1 MVLRNAPRSGRP
13 IQRLTPIAIAL
24 LFCGALLFALV
35 VMVIEGQA
43 ARRTELKYFE
53 LTAETLSTSIET
65 SRDFYSQVILKKLH
79 GSGIE
84 FSHDYRE
91 KKNVLPIPA
100 TMSLDLIQFYNERKA
115 LATMRLVSDYPFPW
129 RKDRQLG
136 EFDSKAL
143 ESFRKTSNSQYSTF
157 VPGVD
162 QEIFEY
168 AVPIRLGENC
178 VACHNSHPDSP
189 KRDWKI
195 GDLRGI
201 QVVSLPQSS
210 FISYSLHER
219 SYLIAALLIF
229 FSFTGLVVAWLVQR
243 NQIAFRQIL
252 IDQKDLA
259 RARDQAERANQAK
272 TDFLAHMSHELRTPL
287 NSILGHAQLLSQSL
301 VTEAFQGSLDQI
313 TQLKQIERSGWHLLG
328 LIEEVL
334 DLSKIEAGNKKI
346 DTVPLALGELLDNCL
361 LLIENEANNRQ
372 IKLHAPV
379 INCAKPY
386 ALGNATN
393 VRQILLNL
401 LSNAVKYNIEGGYIS
416 TFIRDGAEG
425 RVQIAVRDSGR
436 GLSSSELELIF
447 KPFTRFIKKDEVV
460 PGSGIGLA
468 LSKRLAE
475 LMGGRLEVTS
485 EKDKG
490 SEFILELQASA
501 EPVQETKIDAAGF
514 EFSEK
519 HQANKDWRADDEQ
532 EKIKVLYIEDVVT
545 NFEIVRIVLE
555 RQGNFE
561 VIPAC
566 DGENGLLL
574 AKSLK
579 PDVILLDMGLPGMG
593 GMEVQA
599 ALAADPVTS
608 QIPVIALSA
617 SALKEQVEQ
626 ARIAG
631 FFDYLTKPLQFPR
644 LFSALKAA
652 ISSKRPEKS

>member
-1 MVLRNAPRSGRP
+1 MR
-13 IQRLTPIAIAL
+13 RLTPIAIAL

-35 VMVIEGQA
+35 VMVIEDRT

-53 LTAETLSTSIET
+53 LTAETLSTAIET

-84 FSHDYRE
+84 VTHDYRE
-91 KKNVLPIPA
+91 KTNALPIPA

-129 RKDRQLG
+129 RKDRLLSD
-136 EFDSKAL
+136 FDSEAL
-143 ESFRKTSNSQYSTF
+143 KNFRNTSNSQYSNF
-157 VPGVD
+157 VESGD
-162 QEIFEY
+162 QNIFEY

-195 GDLRGI
+195 GDLRGV
-201 QVVSLPQSS
+201 QVVSLPYSS
-210 FISYSLHER
+210 FIRDGLNDR
-219 SYLIAALLIF
+219 TYLISALLIF

-243 NQIAFRQIL
+243 NQFAFRQIL
-252 IDQKDLA
+252 LNQRHLA
-259 RARDQAERANQAK
+259 KARDQAERANHAK
-272 TDFLAHMSHELRTPL
+272 SDFLAHMSHELRTPL

-301 VTEAFQGSLDQI
+301 GADPSHSSLDHGKH
-313 TQLKQIERSGWHLLG
+313 LKHIERSGWHLLG

-334 DLSKIEAGNKKI
+334 DLSKIEAGGSKI
-346 DTVPLALGELLDNCL
+346 ETAPLSLEVLLDNCL

-401 LSNAVKYNIEGGYIS
+401 LSNAVKYNREGGYVS
-416 TFIRDGAEG
+416 TSIRDGAEG
-425 RVQIAVRDSGR
+425 RVQISIRDTGR

-475 LMGGRLEVTS
+475 LMGGGLEVSS
-485 EKDKG
+485 EKDNG
-490 SEFILELQASA
+490 SEFILELQAS
-501 EPVQETKIDAAGF
+501 EPPEQDTKIDATADA
-514 EFSEK
+514 FSDR
-519 HQANKDWRADDEQ
+519 QSANDEWKTVEGQ
-532 EKIKVLYIEDVVT
+532 SKIKVLYVEDVVT

-561 VIPAC
+561 VIAAC

-574 AKSLK
+574 AKSLQ

-608 QIPVIALSA
+608 RIPVIALSA
-617 SALKEQVEQ
+617 SALKEQVER
-626 ARIAG
+626 ARVAG
-631 FFDYLTKPLQFPR
+631 FADYLTKPLQFPR
-644 LFSALKAA
+644 LFSALKSALA
-652 ISSKRPEKS
+652 SARTR